1 MGIRKDE
8 DLFYDYEHEAFEE
21 NDENDYHE
29 DYDDLDYNIIRDID
43 LLNDVFEGQV
53 DLYLNYL
60 D

>member
-21 NDENDYHE
+21 NDENDYYE